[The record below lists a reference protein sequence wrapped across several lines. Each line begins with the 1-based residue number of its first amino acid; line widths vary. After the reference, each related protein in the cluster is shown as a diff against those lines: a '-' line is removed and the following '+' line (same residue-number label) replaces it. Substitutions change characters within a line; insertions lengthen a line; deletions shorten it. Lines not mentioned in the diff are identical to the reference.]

1 MERAFKIV
9 KSRYLTEKAT
19 VLEQLKNSE
28 SNPCVARCNKP
39 KYVFLVEPTA
49 GKKEIAAA
57 VEEIYK
63 KNNVK
68 VTQVN
73 TIRVKPKQAKR
84 GRGKGRAGK
93 SAGFKK
99 AIVTLEAGDSIE
111 EL

>member
-1 MERAFKIV
+1 MRNAYKVV
-9 KSRYLTEKAT
+9 KSRYITEKST
-19 VLEQLKNSE
+19 VLEQLKDADA
-28 SNPCVARCNKP
+28 NPCLARCEKP

-49 GKKEIAAA
+49 GKKEIADA

-63 KNNVK
+63 KNKVK
-68 VTQVN
+68 VVQVN
-73 TIRVKPKQAKR
+73 TINVKPKRAKR

-99 AIVTLEAGDSIE
+99 AIVTLEAGDAIE